1 MGGGAINIGFGEDPR
16 IVSGSLVYCLAVT
29 ASIGASGTWFDDTS
43 GPRHECVDLSPGYA
57 TLAELRAAT
66 GWKVKALL
74 SAVAEG
80 PGDQFESLFNGLFGA
95 AALASVQALDEA
107 DETRPITDRVFA
119 YLGAR
124 AALEV

>member
-16 IVSGSLVYCLAVT
+16 IVSGSLVYFLAVT
-29 ASIGASGTWFDDTS
+29 ASVGAAGEWFDATP

-95 AALASVQALDEA
+95 AALAYVQALNEA

-124 AALEV
+124 AAREV